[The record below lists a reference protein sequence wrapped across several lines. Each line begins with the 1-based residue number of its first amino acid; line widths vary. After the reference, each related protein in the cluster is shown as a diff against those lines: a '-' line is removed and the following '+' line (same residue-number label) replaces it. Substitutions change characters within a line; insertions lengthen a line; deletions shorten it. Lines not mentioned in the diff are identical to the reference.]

1 MSLNT
6 SHVIH
11 IVTEMIALLS
21 ITAYFMNENKKL
33 TGKLNSL
40 SEKVEEQDEKLHK
53 HDKVLFDIL
62 RQMESSKVQNVV
74 MTPSPASGISYKPIC
89 ITTSSGNQVCT
100 PSYGLEKVDEEEEED
115 EEAEEEEE
123 EEKEEEEKEACES
136 KLNVILVSPSSPPV
150 FSESKVEEIIE
161 EEEPP
166 PVFIS
171 PTQPLPSSS
180 EKKKRKR
187 HNKKK
192 NQSSIDKELEN
203 ELNEL
208 FKEEILSSH

>member
-100 PSYGLEKVDEEEEED
+100 PSYGLEKVDEEEEEED
-115 EEAEEEEE
+115 EEAE
-123 EEKEEEEKEACES
+123 EEEEKEACES
-136 KLNVILVSPSSPPV
+136 KLNVILVSPLSPPV

>member
-6 SHVIH
+6 SQIIH

-40 SEKVEEQDEKLHK
+40 SEKVEEQDEKLQK

-74 MTPSPASGISYKPIC
+74 MTPSPSPGISYKPIC
-89 ITTSSGNQVCT
+89 ITTSSGNQICT
-100 PSYGLEKVDEEEEED
+100 PSYGLEKVDEEEEE
-115 EEAEEEEE
+115 EEEEE
-123 EEKEEEEKEACES
+123 TQEEGYES
-136 KLNVILVSPSSPPV
+136 NMNVILISPPV
-150 FSESKVEEIIE
+150 VSLPPPPVPSKVEEIIE
-161 EEEPP
+161 EEEVLPP
-166 PVFIS
+166 P
-171 PTQPLPSSS
+171 PQPQPSSS
-180 EKKKRKR
+180 DKKKRKR

-192 NQSSIDKELEN
+192 TQTSSVTDIDKELEN

-208 FKEEILSSH
+208 FREEILSSH